1 MVQQVY
7 LCLLLQGDSY
17 SFKEAIVLAE
27 YKVDVSSV
35 VRDGARRTD
44 RVCIV
49 SLLHIFSIFS
59 PFFKVHCVVSLLKNF
74 SESSPSFK
82 ISVCCFPLIEFSELS
97 PSF

>member
-59 PFFKVHCVVSLLKNF
+59 QIGYV
-74 SESSPSFK
+74 
-82 ISVCCFPLIEFSELS
+82 LS
-97 PSF
+97 PFYIFLVYSLPFLKFTVLSPF